1 MTVSNVLDNS
11 WTTVRVADREDVGEL
26 ADSLFDP
33 ALLPQ
38 FDPRQFNDRLQ
49 VQVPDPICP

>member
-38 FDPRQFNDRLQ
+38 FNPRQFNDRLQ
-49 VQVPDPICP
+49 VQVPDPTCP